1 MDTKKIVTYTTIG
14 SFQSCLA
21 LAYIGFSLG
30 PHWQDV
36 ERLFRYLDIVVIVGF
51 VALVV
56 YVIYHRKRIV
66 ERMRE
71 R

>member
-1 MDTKKIVTYTTIG
+1 MDIKKFVTYTTIG
-14 SFQSCLA
+14 SFQWCLA

-56 YVIYHRKRIV
+56 YVIYHRKR
-66 ERMRE
+66 
-71 R
+71 